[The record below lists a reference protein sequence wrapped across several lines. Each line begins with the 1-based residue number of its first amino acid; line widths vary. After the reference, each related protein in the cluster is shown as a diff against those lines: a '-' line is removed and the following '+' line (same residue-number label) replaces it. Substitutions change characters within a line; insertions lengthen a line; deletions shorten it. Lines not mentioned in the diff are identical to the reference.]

1 MRTKWERV
9 QMKKTFNIR
18 KSPNIIL
25 KLGMQSFHI
34 DHASRTSYNL
44 NQVKGARGKPNFEL

>member
-1 MRTKWERV
+1 MRKGSNE
-9 QMKKTFNIR
+9 KTLNIR
-18 KSPNIIL
+18 KSPNLTL

-44 NQVKGARGKPNFEL
+44 DQAKRVKGKP